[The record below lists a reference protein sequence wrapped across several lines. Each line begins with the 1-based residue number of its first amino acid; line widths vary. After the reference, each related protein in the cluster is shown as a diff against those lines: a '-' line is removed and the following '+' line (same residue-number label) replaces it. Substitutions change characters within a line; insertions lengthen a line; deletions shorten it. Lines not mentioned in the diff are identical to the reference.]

1 MWLSSVSGC
10 VCLLLNS
17 RDVQAFLGIH
27 VSSFGNFTAQWY
39 TTTGT
44 HTPSRDMRIN
54 RFHVSSDPVFHYER
68 YSLVSPCRAA
78 LCVCPQGCR

>member
-1 MWLSSVSGC
+1 

-44 HTPSRDMRIN
+44 HTPSN
-54 RFHVSSDPVFHYER
+54 
-68 YSLVSPCRAA
+68 
-78 LCVCPQGCR
+78 Q

>member
-1 MWLSSVSGC
+1 MLIHASDIRSESLTDHLGATVLLFSVLGC

-17 RDVQAFLGIH
+17 HDVQAFLGIH

-44 HTPSRDMRIN
+44 RTLSR
-54 RFHVSSDPVFHYER
+54 
-68 YSLVSPCRAA
+68 
-78 LCVCPQGCR
+78 